1 MRKLVLRM
9 SLSLDGFMCTPEG
22 EINWIFHSRDQQ
34 STAWLLER
42 LWTVGVHAMGS
53 RTFRDMAA
61 FWPFSTEPFA
71 APMNEIPKAVF
82 TRNKDFDPA
91 SGAESTRAVRDAE
104 AARKAA
110 GEGTTTPGPEVERS
124 WRQPAVYAGD
134 LAEEFRRLKQ
144 QEGKPI
150 LAHGGASFAQN
161 LVATGLVDEY
171 WLMVH
176 PVALGQGR
184 GLFSELQRPA
194 PLNLVSATGF
204 PGGVVAHVYV
214 PRIV

>member
-9 SLSLDGFMCTPEG
+9 SMSLDGFVCGPEG
-22 EINWIFHSRDQQ
+22 ELDWIFHSRDQQ
-34 STAWLLER
+34 STSWLLER

-82 TRNKDFDPA
+82 TRNPAFDPA
-91 SGAESTRAVRDAE
+91 RGPNTKAMRDAE

-110 GEGTTTPGPEVERS
+110 GSGSTTPTPEIARS
-124 WRQPAVYAGD
+124 WKEPAVYAGD
-134 LAEEFRRLKQ
+134 LAEAMRRLK
-144 QEGKPI
+144 EEPGKPI
-150 LAHGGASFAQN
+150 LAHGGASFVQS

-184 GLFSELQRPA
+184 ALFSALQRPV

-204 PGGVVAHVYV
+204 PGGVVAHVYTA
-214 PRIV
+214 RQG